1 MLELLQERDARRRAD
16 RITEWH
22 EARDHLRLVLHRHLP
37 GIKVW
42 LFGSVL
48 ECGRFN
54 AASDIDLAL
63 EAPPEGMSIYT
74 LTGLLEEEMGRPVD
88 VVLLPESRL
97 RNKIISQGEAWIA

>member
-1 MLELLQERDARRRAD
+1 MLELLQERDARRQSLRV
-16 RITEWH
+16 TEWH
-22 EARDHLRLVLHRHLP
+22 EVRERLRTVLHRHLP
-37 GIKVW
+37 GAKVW

-63 EAPPEGMSIYT
+63 EAYPQEMSIYT
-74 LTGLLEEEMGRPVD
+74 LTGLIEEEMGRPVD
-88 VVLLPESRL
+88 VVILPESRL